1 MLEIQIRNV
10 GKIKEACIELPGITV
25 IAGLNGTGKSTI
37 AKSVFAAVNA
47 RKNMAGKIRKD
58 QRQSI
63 ENELEEWLEQNNDFV
78 DIMLFFEAH
87 EELAQHILEAYESE
101 KWEKGDIYG
110 KTENIIEEYC
120 ANNNLDNSDIEAPVK
135 EIVRILNRNLDE
147 YVQFFVEQY
156 YQNVFKNQINPI
168 GTGRTAFVDYKKVDV
183 EREIASSVSIQKNR
197 LSIIGKIL
205 TLQQENAIYIE
216 THSVLDFC
224 QDLGRRSN
232 RAGRMTL
239 PTRELLSNLMTERE
253 LTFTQQQ
260 EQERNQKIVHDIAEN
275 ITHGHLQKN
284 KNGTIEF
291 WDEGVNGKIE
301 FSNMSAGLK
310 IFTVLQQLI
319 GNYSLKRGD
328 VLIVDEPEV
337 NLHPTWQIAL
347 AEILVRIYKELGI
360 YVLANSHS
368 PYFIRAIEVK
378 MAEYECAL
386 QGRYYFMKQDENAYI
401 STDVTENT
409 NEIYD
414 ALYQPLNLL

>member
-47 RKNMAGKIRKD
+47 RKNIAGKIRND

-63 ENELEEWLEQNNDFV
+63 EDELEQWLEQNNDFD

-87 EELAQHILEAYESE
+87 EELTQHILEAYENE
-101 KWEKGDIYG
+101 KWEKDEIYE
-110 KTENIIEEYC
+110 KTKKIIKEYC
-120 ANNNLDNSDIEAPVK
+120 ADNILDTSDIEEPVE

-147 YVQFFVEQY
+147 YVRFFVEQY
-156 YQNVFKNQINPI
+156 YQNVFRDQINPI
-168 GTGRTAFVDYKKVDV
+168 GTEKTAFVNYRKTDEEKTVT
-183 EREIASSVSIQKNR
+183 SSVSFQHNKM
-197 LSIIGKIL
+197 SIIGKIL

-224 QDLGRRSN
+224 QNLGRRSN
-232 RAGRMTL
+232 RTGGMTL
-239 PTRELLSNLMTERE
+239 PTRELLSSLSAERK
-253 LTFTQQQ
+253 LTFAQQQ
-260 EQERNQKIVHDIAEN
+260 EQERNQKIVQDIAEN
-275 ITHGHLQKN
+275 ITHGHLQKS

-291 WDEGVNGKIE
+291 WDEGINEKIE

-310 IFTVLQQLI
+310 LFTVLQQLI
-319 GNYSLKRGD
+319 SDYSLKRGD

-337 NLHPTWQIAL
+337 NLHPTWQITL

-360 YVLANSHS
+360 FILANSHS

>member
-1 MLEIQIRNV
+1 M
-10 GKIKEACIELPGITV
+10 P
-25 IAGLNGTGKSTI
+25 
-37 AKSVFAAVNA
+37 
-47 RKNMAGKIRKD
+47 
-58 QRQSI
+58 
-63 ENELEEWLEQNNDFV
+63 
-78 DIMLFFEAH
+78 
-87 EELAQHILEAYESE
+87 
-101 KWEKGDIYG
+101 
-110 KTENIIEEYC
+110 
-120 ANNNLDNSDIEAPVK
+120 
-135 EIVRILNRNLDE
+135 
-147 YVQFFVEQY
+147 
-156 YQNVFKNQINPI
+156 
-168 GTGRTAFVDYKKVDV
+168 TAFVNYRKTDEEKTVT
-183 EREIASSVSIQKNR
+183 SSVSFQHNKM
-197 LSIIGKIL
+197 SIIGKIL

-224 QDLGRRSN
+224 QNLGRRSN
-232 RAGRMTL
+232 RTGGMTL
-239 PTRELLSNLMTERE
+239 PTRELLSSLSAERK
-253 LTFTQQQ
+253 LTFAQQQ
-260 EQERNQKIVHDIAEN
+260 EQERNQKIVQDIAEN
-275 ITHGHLQKN
+275 ITHGHLQKS

-291 WDEGVNGKIE
+291 WDEGINEKIE

-319 GNYSLKRGD
+319 SNYSLKRGD

-337 NLHPTWQIAL
+337 NLHPTWQITL

-360 YVLANSHS
+360 FILANSHS